1 MSALL
6 HLGCVSVLP
15 LFASIR
21 RQPLS
26 QRQFDGQEC
35 GGTNALQCSV
45 MRASEMGGGLGSC
58 RPPKRFSS
66 STGHA
71 NRAPGL
77 RLPWEWANIWDSP
90 EGPESAAKVAQ
101 AGIGLGGGKVGGRI
115 ANQQ

>member
-1 MSALL
+1 MAKNAEALMLYSA
-6 HLGCVSVLP
+6 
-15 LFASIR
+15 ASCG
-21 RQPLS
+21 RQ
-26 QRQFDGQEC
+26 RWV
-35 GGTNALQCSV
+35 GGF
-45 MRASEMGGGLGSC
+45 GSC

-101 AGIGLGGGKVGGRI
+101 AGIV
-115 ANQQ
+115 